1 MPDMDPRPS
10 GGDHVLDTSPTTNVD
25 HHPSVQDP
33 ILALDNLIHHAAHS
47 TTPPSKLL
55 PSYNNSIGRIAEDSA
70 HVESQPAPGSELSTS
85 SKTKRKRGKKK
96 KRVNA
101 FEQRAQAIHAAKHA
115 PDPTTH
121 SPEDSHAPDE
131 AKSPRDDKATAPAC
145 SPDFILPAPEKF
157 LNTDAVSSPRGESGR
172 EGASLSCK
180 WICTGC
186 GCVNT
191 EKSWGIC
198 PICHWPGPEPDTHP
212 VVL

>member
-1 MPDMDPRPS
+1 M
-10 GGDHVLDTSPTTNVD
+10 
-25 HHPSVQDP
+25 
-33 ILALDNLIHHAAHS
+33 
-47 TTPPSKLL
+47 
-55 PSYNNSIGRIAEDSA
+55 GRTAEDSA
-70 HVESQPAPGSELSTS
+70 HVESQPAPGRESSTS
-85 SKTKRKRGKKK
+85 AKTKRKRGKKK

-131 AKSPRDDKATAPAC
+131 AKPPRDDKATAPAC

-212 VVL
+212 VVR